1 MFMIMMNA
9 IETRLAKYHVDRAEA
24 NHAKAQR
31 LVKKAEKHQD
41 TAMLYIDKVQNRIMA
56 SYGTE

>member
-1 MFMIMMNA
+1 MMNA
-9 IETRLAKYHVDRAEA
+9 IETRLAQYHVDRAKA

-41 TAMLYIDKVQNRIMA
+41 MAMLYVDKVKNRIMA
-56 SYGTE
+56 SYGIE

>member
-1 MFMIMMNA
+1 MCVMNA
-9 IETRLAKYHVDRAEA
+9 IEMRLAQYHVDRAKA

-41 TAMLYIDKVQNRIMA
+41 MAMLYVDKVKNRIMA